1 MELIDPNINDDALL
15 LNEIAHGNKQ
25 AFNMLFHKHWPNTYS
40 DAYKRLKNKDDAKD
54 VVQEI
59 FTHIWINRKSL
70 HIENLRAY
78 FYVAIRNKVIKL
90 LAQQKPTHAF
100 FDILENI
107 SERSAEADRNLLWK
121 EFLNSYEALL
131 KTLPPKRQEIFRLR
145 YQENLST
152 KTISSQMGITRKT
165 VQNQLA
171 KALASIKVTLL
182 HLHVFA
188 IIVINYIFY

>member
-1 MELIDPNINDDALL
+1 MTPC
-15 LNEIAHGNKQ
+15 GRQ
-25 AFNMLFHKHWPNTYS
+25 
-40 DAYKRLKNKDDAKD
+40 
-54 VVQEI
+54 
-59 FTHIWINRKSL
+59 
-70 HIENLRAY
+70 
-78 FYVAIRNKVIKL
+78 
-90 LAQQKPTHAF
+90 
-100 FDILENI
+100 NI
-107 SERSAEADRNLLWK
+107 SERNAEADRNLLWK

-188 IIVINYIFY
+188 IIVINHIFY